1 MNRADDNNNSNSNYS
16 KTMKRRKKKTTEQSK
31 QQAAG
36 SRSRGCFR
44 GQAHLRNINHN
55 NINNNS
61 NYDRHIQARA
71 LTDNNNSNC
80 PAQLA
85 KLFV

>member
-31 QQAAG
+31 QQAARSR

-44 GQAHLRNINHN
+44 GQAHLRNINH
-55 NINNNS
+55 NNS

>member
-1 MNRADDNNNSNSNYS
+1 MNRADDNNNSNGNYS
-16 KTMKRRKKKTTEQSK
+16 KTMKRRKKKTTTEQSK
-31 QQAAG
+31 QQAAR

-71 LTDNNNSNC
+71 LTDNNSNC

>member
-1 MNRADDNNNSNSNYS
+1 MNRADDNNNSNGNYS

-31 QQAAG
+31 QQAAR

-44 GQAHLRNINHN
+44 GQAHLRNINH
-55 NINNNS
+55 NNS